1 MASSEDASSSKGAS
15 SSEDASSEDASS
27 SSLRVDDLDAATPLD
42 LTYPDP
48 FRVFRGCDPQPVASR
63 LAPRALDLVA
73 DPSDPEWPVDCA
85 GHETLCDVLRRVAV
99 RREVLAAVANSQAPG
114 IFEFVDGIS
123 RLGVKNFVV
132 VALDDALDAKLRAR
146 GVASYRVRNDAVGS
160 HKISA
165 QKFGIVQEFV
175 ERGCSVLLTDTDAC
189 GSEPVPVP
197 LPRQRHREHERR
209 GTPPPRTGSSRRWTI
224 RRRGRMGVGARAR
237 FASRRS
243 TAACGW

>member
-1 MASSEDASSSKGAS
+1 MRPAC
-15 SSEDASSEDASS
+15 
-27 SSLRVDDLDAATPLD
+27 LP
-42 LTYPDP
+42 
-48 FRVFRGCDPQPVASR
+48 R
-63 LAPRALDLVA
+63 LAPRADLVA

-132 VALDDALDAKLRAR
+132 VAALDDALDAKLRAR

-175 ERGCSVLLTDTDAC
+175 ERGCSVLLTDTDVAAL
-189 GSEPVPVP
+189 EPVPA
-197 LPRQRHREHERR
+197 LYRRQRHREHERR
-209 GTPPPRTGSSRRWTI
+209 V
-224 RRRGRMGVGARAR
+224 GRPLRAR
-237 FASRRS
+237 VPRDGGRS
-243 TAACGW
+243 VGGGGWA